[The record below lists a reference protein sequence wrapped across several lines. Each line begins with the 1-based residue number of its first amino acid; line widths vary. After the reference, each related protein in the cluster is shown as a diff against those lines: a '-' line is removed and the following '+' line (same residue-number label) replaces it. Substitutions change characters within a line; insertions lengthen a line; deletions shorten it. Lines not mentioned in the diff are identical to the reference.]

1 MAEQAIHEKMTFRD
15 YYMEQPLER
24 KKMIR
29 DKFLQFSGLSFP
41 AWYTKLNRR
50 NYSKL
55 EQGTLESICETE
67 FNWSPC

>member
-1 MAEQAIHEKMTFRD
+1 MVESVIPKKMTFRD
-15 YYMEQPLER
+15 YYMAQSLER

-29 DKFLQFSGLSFP
+29 EKFLQISGLSFP

-55 EQGTLESICETE
+55 EQGTLEGICETE
-67 FNWSPC
+67 FDWSPC